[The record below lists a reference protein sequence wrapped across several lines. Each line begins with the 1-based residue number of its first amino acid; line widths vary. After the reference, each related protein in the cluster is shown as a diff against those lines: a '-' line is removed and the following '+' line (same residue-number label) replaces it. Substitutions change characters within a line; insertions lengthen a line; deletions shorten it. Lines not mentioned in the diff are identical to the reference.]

1 MREFVTL
8 SSWQVK
14 TPLDALLLS
23 LLCVAL
29 VFSVLIIISFVMM
42 LMNKIRALDVKEPV
56 IMKDGTEVDDDMMAA
71 ILVATID
78 YRKEKKEDVKVISC
92 KLIEQDDPKKVRKE
106 VENENL

>member
-29 VFSVLIIISFVMM
+29 VFSVLIIISLVMM

-92 KLIEQDDPKKVRKE
+92 KLIEEDDKKKKKSK
-106 VENENL
+106 

>member
-29 VFSVLIIISFVMM
+29 VFSVL
-42 LMNKIRALDVKEPV
+42 VKEPV

-92 KLIEQDDPKKVRKE
+92 KLIEQDEPKKGSKRGGK
-106 VENENL
+106 

>member
-29 VFSVLIIISFVMM
+29 VFSVLIIISFVIM

-92 KLIEQDDPKKVRKE
+92 KLIEQDEPKKGSKRGGK
-106 VENENL
+106 

>member
-29 VFSVLIIISFVMM
+29 VFSVLIIISLVMM

-78 YRKEKKEDVKVISC
+78 YRKEKKE
-92 KLIEQDDPKKVRKE
+92 L
-106 VENENL
+106 

>member
-42 LMNKIRALDVKEPV
+42 LMNKIRVLDVKEPV

-92 KLIEQDDPKKVRKE
+92 KLIEQKKKKKGSKRGGK
-106 VENENL
+106 

>member
-29 VFSVLIIISFVMM
+29 VFSVLIIISLVMM
-42 LMNKIRALDVKEPV
+42 LMNKVRALDVKEPV
-56 IMKDGTEVDDDMMAA
+56 IMKDGT
-71 ILVATID
+71 
-78 YRKEKKEDVKVISC
+78 
-92 KLIEQDDPKKVRKE
+92 
-106 VENENL
+106 

>member
-78 YRKEKKEDVKVISC
+78 
-92 KLIEQDDPKKVRKE
+92 
-106 VENENL
+106 